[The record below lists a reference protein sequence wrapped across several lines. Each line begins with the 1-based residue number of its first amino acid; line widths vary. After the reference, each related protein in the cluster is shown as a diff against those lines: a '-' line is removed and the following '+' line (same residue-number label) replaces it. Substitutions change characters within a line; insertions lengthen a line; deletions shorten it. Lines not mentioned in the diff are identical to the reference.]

1 MSEGGREH
9 FQRELLKLNERVLK
23 MGGMVEQAI
32 FKSVKALTKMDPNI
46 AQEVVKA
53 DDAIDKMEL
62 QVDDLCLELLATQQ
76 PMAIDL
82 RFITTGMRI
91 ATDLERIGDLAVDV
105 AERAIEL
112 ANQPLLKPLT
122 DITKQGELA
131 QQMVHKA
138 LDAFVKRN
146 AGMAQALW
154 KDEDQADHYRD
165 LVHDELLGIMKQD
178 PATAPRAVPL
188 ILISRHLERIADH
201 ATNIAEDVIYM
212 LEAKVVKHHPELL
225 KENDAQ
231 S

>member
-1 MSEGGREH
+1 MSDGGREH
-9 FQRELLKLNERVLK
+9 FQRELLKLNEKVLK

-32 FKSVKALTKMDPNI
+32 YKSVKALTKNDSSL

-53 DDAIDKMEL
+53 DDTIDKMEL
-62 QVDDLCLELLATQQ
+62 EVDDLCLELLATQQ

-91 ATDLERIGDLAVDV
+91 ATDLERIGDLSVDV
-105 AERAIEL
+105 AQRAIEL
-112 ANQPLLKPLT
+112 SSQPMVKPLI
-122 DITKQGELA
+122 DIPKQGELA

-138 LDAFVKRN
+138 LDAFVKRDSRL
-146 AGMAQALW
+146 AQSLW

-165 LVHDELLGIMKQD
+165 LVHDELLGIMNKDAQ
-178 PATAPRAVPL
+178 AAAGSIPL

-212 LEAKVVKHHPELL
+212 VEGTVVKHLP
-225 KENDAQ
+225 KEI
-231 S
+231 SKYST